1 MISFLCVRFYF
12 SMIFFQKLIDIDS
25 TLFYIKHIK
34 CMIHIKQK
42 EKMYY
47 ETDEE
52 SCRDDREGTG
62 TLH

>member
-1 MISFLCVRFYF
+1 MLSAILCMVSYF
-12 SMIFFQKLIDIDS
+12 FKKTIDS
-25 TLFYIKHIK
+25 HSILFYIKHIK

-42 EKMYY
+42 ETMYY

-52 SCRDDREGTG
+52 SCRDDRKGIG

>member
-1 MISFLCVRFYF
+1 MFYFLCVRFDF
-12 SMIFFQKLIDIDS
+12 SMIFFKKPIDIDS
-25 TLFYIKHIK
+25 TLLYIKHIK

-42 EKMYY
+42 ETMYY